1 MTPEPTWRHHVRTA
15 DGHTT
20 IELTGEIDM
29 SGATHLQQLLAQ
41 AVGAARTVTVDV
53 AGVQFIDSTVI
64 SALVTAHNTA
74 TANGCH
80 FAVVNPGAL
89 VRRVLQ
95 ITGVLDTLAEDN
107 ASPRPCPN
115 P

>member
-1 MTPEPTWRHHVRTA
+1 MNPELTWRHHAHTA

-29 SGATHLQQLLAQ
+29 SGAADLEALLDQ
-41 AVGAARTVTVDV
+41 AVGAAQNVTVDV

-64 SALVTAHNTA
+64 SAFVKAHNSA
-74 TANGCH
+74 TARGRR
-80 FAVVNPGAL
+80 FTVVNPVAQ

-95 ITGVLDTLAEDN
+95 ITGVLDSLAEDT
-107 ASPRPCPN
+107 A
-115 P
+115 